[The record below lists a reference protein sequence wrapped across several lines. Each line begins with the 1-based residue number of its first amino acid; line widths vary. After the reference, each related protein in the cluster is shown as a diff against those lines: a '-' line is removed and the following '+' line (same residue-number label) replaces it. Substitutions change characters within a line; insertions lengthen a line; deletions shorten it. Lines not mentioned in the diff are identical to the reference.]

1 MWVGLYYILSHES
14 TYCKPTPLFCA
25 EVRALAHRLIIRT
38 LRYQQRSMESFA
50 DFHTFPAHVAKPLVN
65 AGEWT
70 ASLTGRPH
78 HNVALDEAHEMVINR
93 RLKQI
98 TSRASHFRTVELA
111 DFMAYLE
118 VQGAWDRFL
127 SRSKKDSEASTLK
140 RYACQRVECIQT
152 ILEGLTVPLFRYSSD
167 PSPLRNVFVAS
178 AAKLPLKHCSNTVRQ
193 G

>member
-1 MWVGLYYILSHES
+1 
-14 TYCKPTPLFCA
+14 
-25 EVRALAHRLIIRT
+25 
-38 LRYQQRSMESFA
+38 MESFA

-98 TSRASHFRTVELA
+98 TSRASHFHSVELA

-118 VQGAWDRFL
+118 KVQEAWDRFL
-127 SRSKKDSEASTLK
+127 SRSKKDSKASTL
-140 RYACQRVECIQT
+140 RYACQRV
-152 ILEGLTVPLFRYSSD
+152 G
-167 PSPLRNVFVAS
+167 
-178 AAKLPLKHCSNTVRQ
+178 Q
-193 G
+193 GSTLGSR